1 MHRSFVNESQWHW
14 ACMGQGVAWMSE
26 RSPDVCGGPLQVPEF
41 VDILSA
47 TKSIDLTSDVGP
59 LNFK

>member
-1 MHRSFVNESQWHW
+1 
-14 ACMGQGVAWMSE
+14 MGQGVAWMSE